1 MKGMAPSTVVDG
13 AVHCRHGQGT
23 GARQPAATRL
33 TVRYIADTGKALA
46 LDSLFL
52 CSSCRNCEMP
62 EETETRPPDAPHSPH
77 GRARL
82 KGPFDVEEEIDYVF
96 CPACLEHVP
105 EVEAKLFGY
114 RCAKCFLC
122 PVCFAQLQTA
132 AVNVDGDGGATA
144 RGGELYMFACGFCK
158 WESSSIGV
166 MARETSELVLSR
178 LKAEREDPHDKL
190 VARLAS
196 EMAALS
202 ATPSNAMARTAPVA
216 RAPGSLP
223 HQQGKLY
230 QSNNALLLACSLTS
244 RKSLAVLTRNGCGTH
259 TRTRTRT
266 RARARTHAHIAYVM
280 QGLLQGPGRRKK

>member
-1 MKGMAPSTVVDG
+1 MEAPGSNT
-13 AVHCRHGQGT
+13 
-23 GARQPAATRL
+23 AASGL
-33 TVRYIADTGKALA
+33 TVRYIADTGRALA

-52 CSSCRNCEMP
+52 CRNCEMP
-62 EETETRPPDAPHSPH
+62 EETETRPPDAPHSQH
-77 GRARL
+77 RRARL

-132 AVNVDGDGGATA
+132 AVNVDGDE
-144 RGGELYMFACGFCK
+144 RYMFACGFCK

-178 LKAEREDPHDKL
+178 LKAEREDPRDKL

-202 ATPSNAMARTAPVA
+202 AAPSNAKARTAPVA

-223 HQQGKLY
+223 HPQGKLY
-230 QSNNALLLACSLTS
+230 Q
-244 RKSLAVLTRNGCGTH
+244 
-259 TRTRTRT
+259 
-266 RARARTHAHIAYVM
+266 RARCCLTARGLAENRPPCSQEMAVAT
-280 QGLLQGPGRRKK
+280 QGLQEGPGRRKT